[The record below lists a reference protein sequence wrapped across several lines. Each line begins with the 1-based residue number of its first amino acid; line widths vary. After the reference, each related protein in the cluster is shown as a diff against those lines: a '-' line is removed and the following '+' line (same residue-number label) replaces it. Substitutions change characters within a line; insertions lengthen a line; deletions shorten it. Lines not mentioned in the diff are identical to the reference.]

1 MSENEDVIYLKSKGD
16 YLDSSISE
24 LPINAIIYK
33 KVTGIGATTLEINSK
48 RNSIIIEPNTPVIEG
63 KSLNHKDL
71 LGVYEGIKTSDIIDY
86 LQNNTIQYKKL
97 ITTPESFEKIKRACY
112 MLDIDIYKDYFLLF
126 DECHKL
132 TSDIDFRES
141 ISLPMIDFWKFEKR
155 SLISATITNFSSYPI
170 FKKYNFKSI
179 TIEPKW
185 HHAQKVNLYTS
196 NNILQDIKHCLQTL
210 NNNEDSKF
218 CFFINSVN
226 IIISI
231 IEALGIKNESSI
243 FCAKQSI
250 SKLERKGFSNV
261 FDSVTEL
268 NKYNFYTSRFFS
280 AVDIISNYKPHVMIV
295 SDAVKA
301 PQTLIEPL
309 LESRQIVGRFRKGIS
324 SFTHI
329 AGLDNNIQSKRYKE
343 LQSYLEEQAKA
354 FQQLKTLYDSAAENG
369 AKQVMKEALER
380 VEISKY
386 LEEDGSFNYFMT
398 ENLLD
403 TESAKAKYRTW
414 QDFVLSYSIDDEF
427 FTVEN
432 QNNNQYDINEEKFK
446 EPSNNNRL
454 LRKEIVDIYFDSELD
469 KGLTSQEQ
477 RELLDSLKLQD
488 EFIVEICQNFPK
500 DFIVEKKYNKQQLSL
515 ALIKKKSDEKLIS
528 FPVIDAVY
536 ASFKIGISYTEEEIV
551 RIFKRIYEE
560 LKIERTIKSTDIKQ
574 YFETSPRKT
583 IKRKDVYK
591 KGYKLLKIKF
601 INKRT
606 K

>member
-1 MSENEDVIYLKSKGD
+1 MSDDKDVIYLTNKGD
-16 YLDSSISE
+16 YLDASISE
-24 LPINAIIYK
+24 LPINAVIYK
-33 KVTGIGATTLEINSK
+33 KITGIGATTLEINSK
-48 RNSIIIEPNTPVIEG
+48 RSSIIIEPNTPVIEG
-63 KSLNHKDL
+63 KVTQHKDL
-71 LGVYEGIKTSDIIDY
+71 FGVYEGIKTSDIIDY
-86 LQNNTIQYKKL
+86 LLNDNIKYKKL

-132 TSDIDFRES
+132 TSDIDFRDS
-141 ISLPMIDFWKFEKR
+141 ITLPMIDFWKFESR

-170 FKKYNFKSI
+170 FKKYNFRSI

-185 HHAQKVNLYTS
+185 HHAQKVNLYAS
-196 NNILQDIKHCLQTL
+196 NNILQDIKHCLQIL
-210 NNNEDSKF
+210 DNNEDAKF
-218 CFFINSVN
+218 CIFINSVN

-231 IEALGIKNESSI
+231 IDALGIKDESSI

-250 SKLERKGFSNV
+250 PKLERKGFTNV
-261 FDSVTEL
+261 FESVKEL
-268 NKYNFYTSRFFS
+268 NKFNFYTSRFFS
-280 AVDIISNYKPHVMIV
+280 AVDIISDYKPHVIIV

-309 LESRQIVGRFRKGIS
+309 LESRQITGRFRKGIS

-329 AGLDNNIQSKRYKE
+329 AGLNNNIQSKRYKE
-343 LQSYLEEQAKA
+343 LQSYLEEQVKA
-354 FQQLKTLYDSAAENG
+354 YQQIRTLYESAVDDG
-369 AKQVMKEALER
+369 AKKVMKEALER

-403 TESAKAKYRTW
+403 TESATAKYKTW

-432 QNNNQYDINEEKFK
+432 QNNNTYPENEEKLK

-469 KGLTSQEQ
+469 KGITTQEN
-477 RELLDSLKLQD
+477 RELLVRLKLQD
-488 EFIVEICQNFPK
+488 EFIIEICQNFSK

-515 ALIKKKSDEKLIS
+515 ALIKKKADEKLIS
-528 FPVIDAVY
+528 FPVIDAISC
-536 ASFKIGISYTEEEIV
+536 SFKIGLSYTEDEI
-551 RIFKRIYEE
+551 INILKRVYTE
-560 LKIERTIKSTDIKQ
+560 LEINKIIKSTDIKQ

-583 IKRKDVYK
+583 IKRKDIYK

-601 INKRT
+601 LNKRT
-606 K
+606 N